1 MTNQQSISIDSG
13 LKSIPISVDG
23 KNVHELEFD
32 TNDLLFIK
40 KLHAIYFEA
49 KQKVVE
55 LQEAE
60 KQKPEVDENGMIV
73 DFEQIKI
80 QTEEINIWFKE
91 KIDNL
96 IGDGSSQKIFG
107 NKIYSNP
114 SVYVQLINGLFEI
127 VGLDREPKVAKY
139 VKKQK

>member
-13 LKSIPISVDG
+13 LKTIPISVGG

-32 TNDLLFIK
+32 TNDILFIE

-49 KQKVVE
+49 KEKVKK
-55 LQEAE
+55 LQALENE
-60 KQKPEVDENGMIV
+60 KPEVDENGMII
-73 DFEQIKI
+73 DFKQIKT
-80 QTEEINIWFKE
+80 QTEEINKWFKE

-96 IGDGSSQKIFG
+96 VGDGSSQKIFG
-107 NKIYSNP
+107 NKVFSNP

-127 VGLDREPKVAKY
+127 AGLDREQKVAKY